1 MEISREHQGNVYR
14 EVKGLLNVRYYVLF
28 GSVDDVIYVFTTIKN
43 PITRDLDSMEVV
55 DVFTTNESILSL
67 ECVGKIEDKE
77 KLSKLKNMAA
87 EAVSGNV
94 YKDELNLLVGNEKE
108 VGTTNEKEA
117 GRVYKNGS
125 NFYVYLRSR
134 GSCQWYAV
142 RGLDFGECSDVKLK
156 NFLENHIC
164 SDIEHVAELSRV
176 GEISLE
182 PTDVVFSKEELSRMH
197 RLRRAVTHMSIVDEE
212 LVDAL
217 KDMSI
222 ASNQNGADYGD
233 DGVSKLLDTT
243 FLDATKAA
251 PNMSVTVA
259 TKPIDF
265 KSAELN
271 KIANEI
277 DRLRVMH
284 KSDFPPVSKKGTVK
298 DISLTNKEV
307 SWLLTCI
314 AYTLSKGVGY
324 RDLSLEDQEV
334 VAVLV
339 SELGIDPEAFARKFT
354 S

>member
-1 MEISREHQGNVYR
+1 MYR
-14 EVKGLLNVRYYVLF
+14 EVKGLLNVRHYVIF
-28 GSVDDVIYVFTTIKN
+28 GSVDDVIYAFTTIKN

-67 ECVGKIEDKE
+67 ECVGKIEGKE

-87 EAVSGNV
+87 EAVSGNM
-94 YKDELNLLVGNEKE
+94 YKNELNLLVGNEKE

-142 RGLDFGECSDVKLK
+142 RGLDFSECSDGKLK

-182 PTDVVFSKEELSRMH
+182 PTDIVFSKEELSRMH
-197 RLRRAVTHMSIVDEE
+197 RLRRAVTSMSNVTEE
-212 LVDAL
+212 LVDAI

-243 FLDATKAA
+243 FLDATKRT
-251 PNMSVTVA
+251 PNMSVTV
-259 TKPIDF
+259 KPLTS

-271 KIANEI
+271 KLYTDVAWLRTAHKAKP
-277 DRLRVMH
+277 RLASVAYRRE
-284 KSDFPPVSKKGTVK
+284 VK
-298 DISLTNKEV
+298 LTEGEMNWV
-307 SWLLTCI
+307 LACI
-314 AYTLSKGVGY
+314 AYTLSKGVEY
-324 RDLSLEDQEV
+324 ADLCDVDQEV
-334 VAVLV
+334 IDMAITN
-339 SELGIDPEAFARKFT
+339 LGVDPEEFVKRFAT
-354 S
+354 